1 METFNL
7 GAVLFALLLLVWVGY
22 AVPRSAERRE
32 LISRA
37 RDAMR
42 SRDSRTARDLS
53 EAAHSRPRAREVH
66 VMNDDRLLLRPADPT
81 ARPRFDASPGTRVD
95 PYEEAGRQRRTLRVV
110 LLALALVTIGVGVL
124 AGFSILP
131 VWSVLLPLAVLAAY
145 VVGLRRAELDRR
157 SRLRRAAELRGAGAA
172 TSATASSPAG
182 KSTSAEEAP
191 QVAAPAAATD
201 RSDELS
207 TSTATTARTP
217 GDNAAHTQEHAELGE
232 EIESASAAL
241 AAPGEWIPRPV
252 PRPSYALHGEVED
265 LATRHAAH
273 RSSVAPR
280 QVALEV
286 EVDDV
291 ADEAL
296 REEPQR
302 TPASDLG
309 LDEILARRRA

>member
-95 PYEEAGRQRRTLRVV
+95 PFEEAGRQRRTLRVV
-110 LLALALVTIGVGVL
+110 LLALALATIGVGVL
-124 AGFSILP
+124 AGVSILP

-157 SRLRRAAELRGAGAA
+157 SRLRRAAELRDAGTTA
-172 TSATASSPAG
+172 SATASSPAR
-182 KSTSAEEAP
+182 KSALAEEAS
-191 QVAAPAAATD
+191 QVATPTA
-201 RSDELS
+201 RSDERS
-207 TSTATTARTP
+207 TSATTARTQP
-217 GDNAAHTQEHAELGE
+217 DAAAQTEEHAELGE

-252 PRPSYALHGEVED
+252 PRPSYALRGEVED

-273 RSSVAPR
+273 RSSVAPQ

-286 EVDDV
+286 ETDDV
-291 ADEAL
+291 VDEAL

>member
-95 PYEEAGRQRRTLRVV
+95 PFEEAGRQRRTLRVV

-124 AGFSILP
+124 AGVSILP

-157 SRLRRAAELRGAGAA
+157 SRLRRAAELRDAGTTA
-172 TSATASSPAG
+172 SATASSPAR
-182 KSTSAEEAP
+182 KSASAEEAS
-191 QVAAPAAATD
+191 QVATPTA
-201 RSDELS
+201 RSDERS
-207 TSTATTARTP
+207 TSATTARTQP
-217 GDNAAHTQEHAELGE
+217 DAAAQTEEHAELGE

-252 PRPSYALHGEVED
+252 PRPSYALRGEVED

-273 RSSVAPR
+273 RSSVAPQ

-286 EVDDV
+286 ETDDV
-291 ADEAL
+291 VDEAL

>member
-182 KSTSAEEAP
+182 KSAPAEETP

-207 TSTATTARTP
+207 TSTAATARTP
-217 GDNAAHTQEHAELGE
+217 GDAAAHPQEHAELGE

-273 RSSVAPR
+273 RSSVAPQ

-302 TPASDLG
+302 TPAADLG

>member
-95 PYEEAGRQRRTLRVV
+95 PFEEAGRQRRTLRVV
-110 LLALALVTIGVGVL
+110 LLALALATIGVGVL
-124 AGFSILP
+124 AGVSILP

-157 SRLRRAAELRGAGAA
+157 SRLRRAAELRDAGTTA
-172 TSATASSPAG
+172 SATASSPAR
-182 KSTSAEEAP
+182 KSALAEEAS
-191 QVAAPAAATD
+191 QVATPTA
-201 RSDELS
+201 RSDERS
-207 TSTATTARTP
+207 TSATTARTQP
-217 GDNAAHTQEHAELGE
+217 DAAAQTEEHAELGE

-252 PRPSYALHGEVED
+252 PRPSYALRGEVED
-265 LATRHAAH
+265 LASRHAAH
-273 RSSVAPR
+273 RSSVAPQ

-286 EVDDV
+286 ETDDV
-291 ADEAL
+291 VDEAL

>member
-1 METFNL
+1 VGEVETFNL

-95 PYEEAGRQRRTLRVV
+95 PFEEAGRQRRTLRVV
-110 LLALALVTIGVGVL
+110 LLALALATIGVGVL
-124 AGFSILP
+124 AGVSILP

-157 SRLRRAAELRGAGAA
+157 SRLRRAAELRDAGTTA
-172 TSATASSPAG
+172 SATASSPAR
-182 KSTSAEEAP
+182 KSALAEEAS
-191 QVAAPAAATD
+191 QVATPTA
-201 RSDELS
+201 RSDERS
-207 TSTATTARTP
+207 TSATTARTQP
-217 GDNAAHTQEHAELGE
+217 DAAAQTEEHAELGE

-252 PRPSYALHGEVED
+252 PRPSYALRGEVED
-265 LATRHAAH
+265 LASRHAAH
-273 RSSVAPR
+273 RSSVAPQ

-286 EVDDV
+286 ETDDV
-291 ADEAL
+291 VDEAL

>member
-95 PYEEAGRQRRTLRVV
+95 PYVEAGRQRRTLRVV
-110 LLALALVTIGVGVL
+110 LGALVLVTIGVGVL
-124 AGFSILP
+124 TGFSILP
-131 VWSVLLPLAVLAAY
+131 LWSVALPVVVLAAY

-157 SRLRRAAELRGAGAA
+157 ARLRRAAELRGSGSARSTVAASDAGQKGA
-172 TSATASSPAG
+172 
-182 KSTSAEEAP
+182 SAEKASRAADPSAP
-191 QVAAPAAATD
+191 TGTID
-201 RSDELS
+201 RADGRSS
-207 TSTATTARTP
+207 ATTARTE
-217 GDNAAHTQEHAELGE
+217 DAAAEQEHEELGD

-252 PRPSYALHGEVED
+252 PRPSYALRGEVED

-273 RSSVAPR
+273 RSRVAPQ

-286 EVDDV
+286 EADDLV
-291 ADEAL
+291 DEAL
-296 REEPQR
+296 REEPQQA
-302 TPASDLG
+302 PAADLG

>member
-95 PYEEAGRQRRTLRVV
+95 PFEEAGRQRRTLRVV

-124 AGFSILP
+124 AGVSILP

-157 SRLRRAAELRGAGAA
+157 SRLRRAAELRDAGTTA
-172 TSATASSPAG
+172 SATASSPAG
-182 KSTSAEEAP
+182 KGASAEEAS
-191 QVAAPAAATD
+191 QVAAPTA
-201 RSDELS
+201 RSDERS
-207 TSTATTARTP
+207 TSATTARTQA
-217 GDNAAHTQEHAELGE
+217 DAAAQTEEHAKLGE

-252 PRPSYALHGEVED
+252 PRPSYALRGEVED

-273 RSSVAPR
+273 RSSVAP
-280 QVALEV
+280 QHVALEV
-286 EVDDV
+286 ETDDV

-296 REEPQR
+296 HEEPQR
-302 TPASDLG
+302 TPAPDLG